1 MQLMMEDHVQTISK
15 SVGCLEKDHF
25 RMTLQAGTASIS
37 KQIPKVMKKNVLLLG
52 NDGRKTFS
60 LTSEIPTK
68 PKSNELN
75 FKESEVLPGKGGLSN
90 NHPGNIRYRALVQER
105 RAMYQDTS
113 TSIAVK
119 RSLSTEI
126 VDHILLM
133 GGRFLIEKNIDNVCR
148 YH

>member
-1 MQLMMEDHVQTISK
+1 
-15 SVGCLEKDHF
+15 
-25 RMTLQAGTASIS
+25 
-37 KQIPKVMKKNVLLLG
+37 LLLG
-52 NDGRKTFS
+52 NDGRKTFF

-75 FKESEVLPGKGGLSN
+75 FKESGVLPGKGGLSN

-133 GGRFLIEKNIDNVCR
+133 GGCFLIEKNINNVCR